1 MESLIKLGYLG
12 LFIISFLA
20 ATIVPIS
27 PDVVMGGLIY
37 SGKYDLW
44 TCISIATVGN
54 FLGGITTYGLGY
66 LGKWEWVEKFFK
78 KSKEDVEKFQ
88 HKVQKIAIIAAAF
101 TWLPLIGDLIGLSL
115 GFLRFR
121 PVPVFIM
128 MLIGRFVRFLVVG
141 YFADIF
147 LLN

>member
-27 PDVVMGGLIY
+27 PDVVMGGLVVL
-37 SGKYDLW
+37 KYDLW
-44 TCISIATVGN
+44 TCIIVATIGN
-54 FLGGITTYGLGY
+54 FLGGVTTYGLGY
-66 LGKWEWVEKFFK
+66 LGKWEWIEKLFK
-78 KSKEDVEKFQ
+78 KSKEDIEKFQ
-88 HKVQKIAIIAAAF
+88 SKIRKIAILAAGF

-115 GFLRFR
+115 GFLRFK
-121 PVPVFIM
+121 PIPVFIM
-128 MLIGRFVRFLVVG
+128 MLIGRFLRFMVVG
-141 YFADIF
+141 YFSDIF